1 MGLANCDTTQ
11 VSCNQ
16 IFAKEF
22 GESAYRRPITHEEVL
37 TIVGAAADERLL
49 EGNNQEAIR
58 LMMMSILSSP
68 NFIFRFELGELKND
82 PGPTIQ
88 ISYNN
93 LQQTHAGTM
102 SATLNKLKGNYYE
115 KAQWPDKSA
124 LIEIVGSAIQ
134 GNAGEWPIVKIR
146 NTQKTFDIEFELS
159 STETK
164 THQLFIPEGIVKG
177 DRHFYI
183 YLQNTSTG
191 TELKI
196 DKVTIAA
203 AQQVTMRIP
212 YEPTPNDIFVLSDY
226 ELASFLL
233 YTFTGSMPD
242 AELLSAVENNALTTS
257 QNIGSQVD
265 RLLATPR
272 GQQQLEFFADQWLG
286 VDIIADASTTAKDPA
301 LYPDFTQEKRDALAQ
316 EVREMFKHNVLTDA
330 PFSEFFNSN
339 YVLANNTLVDFYG
352 LNGDP
357 GSRFSEVPAGIERGG
372 LLTTGAFMGSFAHP
386 DHTAPIIRSVRVR
399 ERLMCQYLPD
409 PPNNLDLERAES
421 AGALSDDWESERI
434 TARHYFGELT
444 AIPAC
449 AGCHDQAIN
458 PLGFALED

>member
-1 MGLANCDTTQ
+1 M
-11 VSCNQ
+11 
-16 IFAKEF
+16 
-22 GESAYRRPITHEEVL
+22 
-37 TIVGAAADERLL
+37 
-49 EGNNQEAIR
+49 
-58 LMMMSILSSP
+58 
-68 NFIFRFELGELKND
+68 
-82 PGPTIQ
+82 
-88 ISYNN
+88 
-93 LQQTHAGTM
+93 
-102 SATLNKLKGNYYE
+102 
-115 KAQWPDKSA
+115 
-124 LIEIVGSAIQ
+124 
-134 GNAGEWPIVKIR
+134 
-146 NTQKTFDIEFELS
+146 
-159 STETK
+159 
-164 THQLFIPEGIVKG
+164 
-177 DRHFYI
+177 
-183 YLQNTSTG
+183 
-191 TELKI
+191 
-196 DKVTIAA
+196 
-203 AQQVTMRIP
+203 
-212 YEPTPNDIFVLSDY
+212 
-226 ELASFLL
+226 
-233 YTFTGSMPD
+233 
-242 AELLSAVENNALTTS
+242 
-257 QNIGSQVD
+257 
-265 RLLATPR
+265 
-272 GQQQLEFFADQWLG
+272 G

-421 AGALSDDWESERI
+421 AGALSDDWENERI